1 MRVFFNSMILLIRC
15 DKEPR
20 SYNNWETTFNSEIS
34 DVNEVFISNGISTIL
49 LYKRTLPDEVK
60 KSTTHKRGTKNLS
73 LLDFS
78 LLKEECILFYHADVI
93 TNEDSESIEKLFHYC
108 HNNNKHL
115 VLQFSLET
123 QHLINHICTG
133 SEIYIQRD
141 ELKTFLT
148 RLDRDLK
155 LNKLLK

>member
-1 MRVFFNSMILLIRC
+1 MILLIRC

-34 DVNEVFISNGISTIL
+34 DVNEVFINNGISTLL
-49 LYKRTLPDEVK
+49 LYRRTLPDEVK
-60 KSTTHKRGTKNLS
+60 KSTLHKRGTKNLS
-73 LLDFS
+73 SVDFT

-93 TNEDSESIEKLFHYC
+93 TEEDKESVEKLFNYC

-123 QHLINHICTG
+123 QHLINHIYTG
-133 SEIYIQRD
+133 SEIYIHRD
-141 ELKTFLT
+141 ELKSFLT
-148 RLDRDLK
+148 KLDRDFK
-155 LNKLLK
+155 LRRLFT